1 MRSLP
6 RGSDRKEYQMEDN
19 SLFDMYKEE
28 FSVIEFE
35 PKLIKSQKDMEY
47 LEILRED
54 REKNLSPFAF
64 KTANTRGREK
74 PETDCFIRTCYER
87 DMGRII
93 FSQSFRRMRHKT
105 QVFFNPLNDHICSR
119 IEHVIYVNYIS
130 TIIARALNLNVD
142 LVQAIALGHDIGH
155 APFGHSGERILDKC
169 IREVDESE
177 FFEHEQQSLRVLDR
191 LEEHSEGKYGLNISF
206 EVRDGI
212 VSHCGETYDEISLK
226 PFRDKETDAIVHK
239 GRKDRTPPATLE
251 GCVVRFADKVA
262 YVGRDMEDALRAG
275 FISSDYL
282 SGRVKQRLGNTNS
295 EVINTLVGDIIHNS
309 LDKDE
314 ICMSEEIFEAT
325 NEFLK
330 KNVEQIYMS
339 KKIMAYE
346 RNVTNIIESL
356 FEAYMEA
363 ACDIEKAK
371 MSSSKVIRDFA
382 EYYCGHPESDA
393 KPVRKIADYIS
404 GMTDTYCS
412 KCFDSLFRI

>member
-1 MRSLP
+1 M
-6 RGSDRKEYQMEDN
+6 QDN
-19 SLFDMYKEE
+19 NLFDMYKDE

-35 PKLIKSQKDMEY
+35 PTIIRNQKDMDY
-47 LEILRED
+47 LSILRSE
-54 REKNLSPFAF
+54 REMNLSPFAF
-64 KTANTRGREK
+64 KTASTRGRLV
-74 PETDCFIRTCYER
+74 PEEDCFIRTCYER

-93 FSQSFRRMRHKT
+93 FSQSFRRLRHKT

-142 LVQAIALGHDIGH
+142 LVQAIAMGHDIGH
-155 APFGHSGERILDKC
+155 APFGHSGERVLDKC
-169 IREVDESE
+169 IRSVDEDM
-177 FFEHEQQSLRVLDR
+177 FFEHEQQSLRVLDV
-191 LEEHSEGKYGLNISF
+191 LEEHSKGRYGLNISF

-212 VSHCGETYDEISLK
+212 VSHCGETYDERCLK
-226 PFRDKETDAIVHK
+226 PMRDKPTDAIVNK
-239 GRKDRTPPATLE
+239 GRKDRTAPATLE

-282 SGRVKQRLGNTNS
+282 PQEVSNRLGSTNS
-295 EVINTLVGDIIHNS
+295 QVINTLVGDIIHNS

-314 ICMSEEIFEAT
+314 ICMSEEVFEAT
-325 NEFLK
+325 NVFLK
-330 KNVEQIYMS
+330 KNVEQIYLS

-346 RNVTNIIESL
+346 RSVTNTIESL
-356 FEAYMEA
+356 FESYMEA
-363 ACDIEKAK
+363 TEDIEKALK
-371 MSSSKVIRDFA
+371 STSKVIRDFA
-382 EYYCGHPESDA
+382 VYYLNHPEKGA
-393 KPVRKIADYIS
+393 KPVRKVADYIS